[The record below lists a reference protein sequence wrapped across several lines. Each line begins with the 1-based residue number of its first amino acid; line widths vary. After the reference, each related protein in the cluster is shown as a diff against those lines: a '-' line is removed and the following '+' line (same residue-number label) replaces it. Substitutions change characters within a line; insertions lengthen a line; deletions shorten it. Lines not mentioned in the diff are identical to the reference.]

1 MRGSGKTTMKAIR
14 GLLVNAICDEKVKK
28 TKQKCIK
35 IVFVELECKLRYA
48 QCLQNKSVD
57 KL

>member
-14 GLLVNAICDEKVKK
+14 GLLVNAISDEKVKK

-35 IVFVELECKLRYA
+35 IVFGEL
-48 QCLQNKSVD
+48 S
-57 KL
+57 